1 MNPTIVIKAITWTAP
16 SDTRVGTRYTVSAP
30 SPDAELRC
38 DCPARTTCKHI
49 ARALAGELGRP
60 RVRVTQRP
68 VIRRTHAQASPE
80 MRDLAAS
87 LDL

>member
-1 MNPTIVIKAITWTAP
+1 MNPSTVIKAITWTAP

-49 ARALAGELGRP
+49 ARALAGELGKP
-60 RVRVTQRP
+60 RVRVTQRST
-68 VIRRTHAQASPE
+68 VSRTHAPISAESRTRYAE
-80 MRDLAAS
+80 MEV
-87 LDL
+87 